1 MNRRGACPTLT
12 APMAT
17 GDGLLARLAL
27 ERPGLTPAALAEVAL
42 AAADH
47 GNGLIDVS
55 ARGNIQIRGLSAAS
69 LPALAARIESLDIL
83 APDGPAIAV
92 NPLAGVDPAIQRDPL
107 GIARNLRALIAACR
121 PAMALAPK
129 MTIVIDGG
137 GALPLDALVADIRLV
152 AVENRWSFALAGD
165 ASSAVPLAMVD
176 ERDAALA
183 VLLLLKLLASRGPEM
198 RARRVLKEEGPGPF
212 RVALAAIP
220 HAPPR
225 VIITRPSAIPVGR
238 QNIGDDRQVLGIA
251 LPFGQINA
259 ARLAHVARAAERL
272 KAASI
277 CPAPGRALLVTGL
290 PPGRIDLLMDTTA
303 SLGMIVD
310 PTDPRLRIAA
320 CTGSPACASGHF
332 AARAVARH
340 LAAHAP
346 KLMAD
351 GRHVHVSGCA
361 KGCARPFAA
370 ELAIVG
376 HADGIA
382 IVFDGRADA
391 LPTMVLPHL
400 DPVALVARLTALLES
415 KA

>member
-27 ERPGLTPAALAEVAL
+27 ERPGLFPAALAEIAL

-55 ARGNIQIRGLSAAS
+55 ARGNIQIRGLSALS
-69 LPALAARIESLDIL
+69 LPALTARIESLDIL

-107 GIARNLRALIAACR
+107 SLANRLRTLIAACR

-129 MTIVIDGG
+129 ITIVIDGG

-152 AVENRWSFALAGD
+152 AVGNQWSIALAGD
-165 ASSAVPLAMVD
+165 ASSAVPLGMID
-176 ERDAALA
+176 EGDAALA
-183 VLLLLKLLASRGPEM
+183 VLLLLKLLASRGPEI
-198 RARRVLKEEGPGPF
+198 RARAVLKEEGPGPF

-220 HAPPR
+220 HAPPHAL
-225 VIITRPSAIPVGR
+225 IARPSTIPVGR
-238 QNIGDDRQVLGIA
+238 LNISDDRQVLGIA
-251 LPFGQINA
+251 LPFGQIHA
-259 ARLAHVARAAERL
+259 AKLAHLARAAERL
-272 KAASI
+272 KAATI
-277 CPAPGRALLVTGL
+277 CPAPGRALLITGL
-290 PPGRIDLLMDTTA
+290 PPGRIDILTDTA
-303 SLGMIVD
+303 ISLGMIVD
-310 PTDPRLRIAA
+310 PTDPRIRIAA
-320 CTGSPACASGHF
+320 CTGKPACASAHLD
-332 AARAVARH
+332 ARAIARNIGT
-340 LAAHAP
+340 HAP
-346 KLMAD
+346 TLTAD

-361 KGCARPFAA
+361 KGCARPNSA
-370 ELAIVG
+370 EIAIVG

-382 IVFDGRADA
+382 IVIDGRADA
-391 LPTMVLPHL
+391 LPFARLPHL
-400 DPVALVARLTALLES
+400 DPAALVARLTTLLES